1 MPKKYHGKIEIS
13 EVRNAVCVSDDGHV
27 DCEINHP
34 QYGWIPYT
42 IAPDDE
48 DMTIDNEQL
57 LDLIDEAGGP
67 APLTEEAR
75 YTKHATFVRIIRDGL
90 LQDRVDPIASNA
102 LRWQELDEQQKAAL
116 SSYRQSL
123 LDVTEQEG
131 FPYTIKWPDAP
142 NFAG

>member
-1 MPKKYHGKIEIS
+1 MHNSINIE
-13 EVRNAVCVSDDGHV
+13 EVRNAVYITDQGHI

-34 QYGWIPYT
+34 DYGWIPYT

-48 DMTIDNEQL
+48 DMTIDNTQL
-57 LDLIDEAGGP
+57 IKLIDAQGGP
-67 APLTEEAR
+67 APLTEEMR
-75 YTKHATFVRIIRDGL
+75 YKRHAGFVRMIRNGL
-90 LQDRVDPIASNA
+90 LQEHVDPIASNA

-142 NFAG
+142 DFAG